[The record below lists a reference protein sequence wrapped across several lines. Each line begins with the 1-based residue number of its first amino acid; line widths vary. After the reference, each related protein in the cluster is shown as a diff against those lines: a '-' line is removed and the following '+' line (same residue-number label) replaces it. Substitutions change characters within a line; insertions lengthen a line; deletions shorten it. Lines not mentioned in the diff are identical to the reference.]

1 MAIGK
6 RNSIRVVILFA
17 FALSMLGFRFTPDR
31 PAEPV
36 ENSPSLRNHHY
47 IDAYIWWDLLAYD
60 GNHWIYGTSPQVPVS
75 LQITGMD
82 INLDYAGGII
92 HEAQAFAFIPVNST
106 HPAGVTVYMGA
117 LMSWK
122 ISGYFYPS
130 PDCSLEL
137 TIDHYKFPGIAIT
150 CGPFIGCMS
159 SVDPEVFAP
168 GIEIT
173 VPLNKGYSTGKAG
186 VTSTM
191 ITGNL
196 HVAIVNADLIDETC
210 DSIYSGLP

>member
-6 RNSIRVVILFA
+6 RNTIRVVILFA

-36 ENSPSLRNHHY
+36 ENSPSLKNYNY
-47 IDAYIWWDLLAYD
+47 IDAFIWWDLLAYD
-60 GNHWIYGTSPQVPVS
+60 GRNWIYGTSPQVPVS
-75 LQITGMD
+75 MQITGTD
-82 INLDYAGGII
+82 IALDYAGGLI
-92 HEAQAFAFIPVNST
+92 HDVQAFAFIPINST
-106 HPAGVTVYMGA
+106 HPAGITVYMGA
-117 LMSWK
+117 LVRWK

-137 TIDHYKFPGIAIT
+137 TIDHYKFPGIGIT
-150 CGPFIGCMS
+150 CGPIIGCMS
-159 SVDPEVFAP
+159 SVDPEIFAP

-173 VPLNKGYSTGKAG
+173 VPLNKGYNTGKAG
-186 VTSTM
+186 VNSAM

-196 HVAIVNADLIDETC
+196 HVAIVNADLPDDTC
-210 DSIYSGLP
+210 NSIYSGLP